1 MYCQFKKNKKIKVRI
16 ESESLNKLKEKTH
29 KNNNPLIQEYD
40 FKRYKNLDLKIEL
53 KPNTIVR
60 DYQK

>member
-1 MYCQFKKNKKIKVRI
+1 MKNKKIKVRI
-16 ESESLNKLKEKTH
+16 ESESLNALKEQANKR
-29 KNNNPLIQEYD
+29 NYPLIQEYD
-40 FKRYKNLDLKIEL
+40 FNRDTKNADLKIEL